1 MILKQKKKYGGS
13 KMLKIIGC
21 IVILAAS
28 SAAGFIYGEGFK
40 KRVIDLRELQRIIHL
55 LQSEIEYKCNPIPRA
70 LKELSS
76 KTMEPF
82 SIIFNEISQSLAKN
96 EVESVYEAFKN
107 IFNNSNHRTS
117 LNKDDIDILLDLSKS
132 LGESDVSG
140 QRKMFELSLESIKKQ
155 IILAEGLMY
164 KNLKVYRYLGV
175 TLGSMIIIM
184 LI

>member
-1 MILKQKKKYGGS
+1 
-13 KMLKIIGC
+13 MLKILGC
-21 IVILAAS
+21 IVILTAS
-28 SAAGFIYGEGFK
+28 SAAGFIYGESFK
-40 KRVIDLRELQRIIHL
+40 RRVIDLRELQRIIHL

-76 KTMEPF
+76 KTTEPF
-82 SIIFNEISQSLAKN
+82 SIIFNEISELLSKN
-96 EVESVYEAFKN
+96 QVESVYEAFKI
-107 IFNNSNHRTS
+107 IFNSNNHQTS
-117 LNKDDIDILLDLSKS
+117 LNKDDINILLDLSKS

>member
-1 MILKQKKKYGGS
+1 
-13 KMLKIIGC
+13 MLKIIGC

-28 SAAGFIYGEGFK
+28 STAGFIYGESFK
-40 KRVIDLRELQRIIHL
+40 RRVIELRELQRIIHL

-70 LKELSS
+70 LKDLST
-76 KTMEPF
+76 KTTEPF
-82 SIIFNEISQSLAKN
+82 SIIFKEISELLSKN
-96 EVESVYEAFKN
+96 EVESVYEAFKI
-107 IFNNSNHRTS
+107 IFNSNNHQTS
-117 LNKDDIDILLDLSKS
+117 LNKDDINILLDLSKS